1 MAGHEYI
8 CSLEKPRLKF
18 DDGENIRCQ
27 SREDIK
33 SSNYYPSRL
42 TKKLPIPGYISTLA
56 YDPPTFI
63 NNTLFNAANRPDA
76 KNPLAF
82 HFHLRMGCASEAVL
96 RHTQQHV
103 YGMQVQQGSWKK
115 LKALLP
121 CSACLVKTSTGEEKK
136 ILCYRYDERIGNT
149 EQILLLSLRT
159 IRDANID
166 ILHHLHEPVAGWN
179 LFSFVVLTG

>member
-1 MAGHEYI
+1 M
-8 CSLEKPRLKF
+8 
-18 DDGENIRCQ
+18 GENIRCQ

-56 YDPPTFI
+56 SHTYDPPTFI

-76 KNPLAF
+76 KTSLAF
-82 HFHLRMGCASEAVL
+82 HFHLRMGCASQAVL

-121 CSACLVKTSTGEEKK
+121 CSACLAGKMRKANKTTAKDFTAIEN
-136 ILCYRYDERIGNT
+136 LA
-149 EQILLLSLRT
+149 LSGQQQLKRK
-159 IRDANID
+159 
-166 ILHHLHEPVAGWN
+166 V
-179 LFSFVVLTG
+179 